1 MNAFPEGKAYNINGQ
16 VFNFSVATRTLDL
29 VRGLS
34 GVASLDP
41 YDGMLFDF
49 GYEMSVA
56 MTPRGLKFPVQVAF
70 ISEWGEIKQIETL
83 DPIFGSIQQSYELV
97 RYALEVPV
105 GFFERNGLSVGDTI
119 L

>member
-1 MNAFPEGKAYNINGQ
+1 MPAFPEGKIYNINGQ
-16 VFNFSVATRTLDL
+16 EFNFSVATQTLDL

-56 MTPRGLKFPVQVAF
+56 MTPHGLKFPVQVAF
-70 ISEWGEIKQIETL
+70 ISGWGEIKQIEIL
-83 DPIFGSIQQSYELV
+83 DPLFGTIQQSYELV

-105 GFFERNGLSVGDTI
+105 GFFERNNLSVGDTI

>member
-1 MNAFPEGKAYNINGQ
+1 MNAFPEGKTYNINGQ
-16 VFNFSVATRTLDL
+16 VFSFSVATRTLDL
-29 VRGLS
+29 IRGLS

-56 MTPRGLKFPVQVAF
+56 MTPRGLKFPVEVAF
-70 ISEWGEIKQIETL
+70 ISESGEIKQIETL
-83 DPIFGSIQQSYELV
+83 DPIFGTIQQSYELV

-105 GFFERNGLSVGDTI
+105 GFFERTGLSVGDTI